1 MTIRAVVLGVGN
13 LLLGDEGAGPRTIE
27 ALARDGRVPLEVAL
41 IDGGTSAMELLDDLA
56 GADLLLIVD
65 AVAHGA
71 PPGAVVVLEGE
82 QVPEFFTLKLSPH
95 QVGLS
100 DVLATLRLLDQSPRE
115 TVIIG
120 VQPQTLAM
128 GLQLSP
134 PVAAAVPQLVGQVI
148 ARLERAGLRGRGGSH
163 GARPVALP
171 AALPAA

>member
-1 MTIRAVVLGVGN
+1 MRAVVLGVGN
-13 LLLGDEGAGPRTIE
+13 LLLRDEGAGPRTIE
-27 ALARDGRVPLEVAL
+27 ALARDGRVPPEVAL

-71 PPGAVVVLEGE
+71 PAGTVVVLEGE

-115 TVIIG
+115 TAIIG

-134 PVAAAVPQLVGQVI
+134 PVAAAVPELVERVI
-148 ARLERAGLRGRGGSH
+148 ARLERAGLREDGRNRCQPPT
-163 GARPVALP
+163 ARPVALP
-171 AALPAA
+171 AA